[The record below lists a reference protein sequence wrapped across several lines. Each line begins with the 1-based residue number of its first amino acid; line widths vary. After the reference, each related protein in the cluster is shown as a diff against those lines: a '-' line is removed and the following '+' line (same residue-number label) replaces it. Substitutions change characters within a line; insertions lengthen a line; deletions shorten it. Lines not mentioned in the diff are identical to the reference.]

1 MATHAA
7 ADARLAGGGVAL
19 PPDLVSQLG
28 GWTPVAT
35 LPPLG
40 AADGAAIAPLP
51 DGSAQ
56 SVYLPPAGKLLPG
69 VDAPARRMPDQL
81 DLPAE
86 VERHVRDASGG
97 GDGGDGVGTMARLAR
112 PPAPRPGDARVS
124 WEEVRFPAEG
134 VSALGVLRGGAIRPW
149 LRPRGRSLARLARG
163 AVPAEEMID
172 EARGE
177 SRRRTWWL
185 RAAGC
190 ASRRSASRCC
200 SDSSPR
206 SPPTSR

>member
-1 MATHAA
+1 M
-7 ADARLAGGGVAL
+7 
-19 PPDLVSQLG
+19 
-28 GWTPVAT
+28 AT

-69 VDAPARRMPDQL
+69 VDEAARRMPDQL

-97 GDGGDGVGTMARLAR
+97 GGGDGVGTMARLAR

-124 WEEVRFPAEG
+124 WEEVR
-134 VSALGVLRGGAIRPW
+134 L
-149 LRPRGRSLARLARG
+149 SL
-163 AVPAEEMID
+163 IHI
-172 EARGE
+172 
-177 SRRRTWWL
+177 
-185 RAAGC
+185 
-190 ASRRSASRCC
+190 
-200 SDSSPR
+200 
-206 SPPTSR
+206 